1 MAPLS
6 YLIPMA
12 YIDNLS
18 QHISLM
24 HPEQPQNP
32 SQPSTPGPYYHQIS
46 FHMWGTYVPF
56 PS

>member
-12 YIDNLS
+12 E
-18 QHISLM
+18 

-32 SQPSTPGPYYHQIS
+32 SQLSTPGPHYHLIS
-46 FHMWGTYVPF
+46 SYMWGTYVPF

>member
-12 YIDNLS
+12 DTAHLS

-24 HPEQPQNP
+24 HPEQPWNP
-32 SQPSTPGPYYHQIS
+32 SQLSTPGPHYHRIS
-46 FHMWGTYVPF
+46 SYMWGTYVPF
-56 PS
+56 PG